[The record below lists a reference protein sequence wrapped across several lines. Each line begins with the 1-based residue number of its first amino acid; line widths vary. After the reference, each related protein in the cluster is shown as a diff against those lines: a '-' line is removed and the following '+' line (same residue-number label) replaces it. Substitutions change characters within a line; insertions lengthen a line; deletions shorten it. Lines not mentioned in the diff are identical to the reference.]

1 MASSLAN
8 VFLLLVLLAKSH
20 LKSCSSIGVR
30 AWITLPFPSKQ
41 PLRAPSRHWNVR
53 PTTELATEAVTL
65 EESPEVPPVPQPLNP
80 AVYTIEPSKTVA
92 IFSLVKQMEQQQG
105 IKVTSLCVGEP
116 DFPPPPS
123 VQEAIAEIFAAN
135 GGTDA
140 KQRINAA
147 TKYTAVS
154 GMLSLRQAI
163 ADDLRKRKQTE
174 YNPNTEILVS
184 NGAKQSV
191 YQAIWAMAGPGD
203 VVLIPSPYWPSYP
216 EQVRLTG
223 ATPVIVP
230 TPLEN
235 GFRVTPSLLQ
245 ETLDLYPQT
254 KVLVLC
260 NPSNPT
266 GTVYSSEELQD
277 LCGVLYKYP
286 NVTVIADEI
295 YERLT
300 YTDGPVHT
308 SMASLPHMRH
318 RTITINGFSK
328 SHAMT
333 GLRIGYSCAPA
344 HITTAMTTLQ
354 SQLTSC
360 AGALS
365 QLAAVA
371 ALQKTPDAWMDQ
383 VIRTMQD
390 KRDYVLSQLSTIPGV
405 TVPLKYPPTGA
416 FYVLPDIRPYCQCT
430 DDASEEDYDD
440 VSFCVQLLEQ
450 EQLAL
455 VPGSSFGLPGTVR
468 LSYATSMEELQE
480 AMDKFTHFLS
490 KERERLKL

>member
-1 MASSLAN
+1 MVPRLAN
-8 VFLLLVLLAKSH
+8 AILFLILLIEKDVLNGSQL
-20 LKSCSSIGVR
+20 VVT
-30 AWITLPFPSKQ
+30 AWIPSAISSRKPLPTQ
-41 PLRAPSRHWNVR
+41 RQARHWNVR
-53 PTTELATEAVTL
+53 CTTESAVDASTL
-65 EESPEVPPVPQPLNP
+65 QESSEVPPPQPLNP

-123 VQEAIAEIFAAN
+123 VQEAIAEIFSGA
-135 GGTDA
+135 DA
-140 KQRINAA
+140 STQRINAA

-154 GMLSLRQAI
+154 GILSLRQAI
-163 ADDLRKRKQTE
+163 AEDLKQRKQTE
-174 YNPNTEILVS
+174 YNPNTEILIS

-203 VVLIPSPYWPSYP
+203 VVLIPSPFWPSYP
-216 EQVRLTG
+216 EQVHLTG

-230 TPLEN
+230 TSLDN

-245 ETLDLYPQT
+245 DTLELYPQT
-254 KVLVLC
+254 KVFILC

-266 GTVYSSEELQD
+266 GTVYSSEELQA
-277 LCGVLYKYP
+277 LCEVLYKYP

-300 YTDGPVHT
+300 YTDGPLHT

-371 ALQKTPDAWMDQ
+371 ALQKTPESWMDQ
-383 VIRTMQD
+383 VVRTMQD
-390 KRDYVLSQLSTIPGV
+390 KRDYVLSQLSTLPSV
-405 TVPLKYPPTGA
+405 TVSPKYPPTGA
-416 FYVLPDIRPYCQCT
+416 FYVLPDIRPYCRRSA
-430 DDASEEDYDD
+430 DDTSEEEYDD

-455 VPGSSFGLPGTVR
+455 VPGSSFGIPGTVR
-468 LSYATSMEELQE
+468 ISYATSMEELEE
-480 AMDKFTHFLS
+480 AMHKLSNFLS
-490 KERERLKL
+490 QERERLNL

>member
-1 MASSLAN
+1 MAPRLVN
-8 VFLLLVLLAKSH
+8 VFLLLILLVENDVQNRLPIA
-20 LKSCSSIGVR
+20 VT
-30 AWITLPFPSKQ
+30 AWIPPLIRSK
-41 PLRAPSRHWNVR
+41 PAHRTHPPSRWKVR
-53 PTTELATEAVTL
+53 STTESSAEAAIVQ
-65 EESPEVPPVPQPLNP
+65 ESPEVPPPQPLNP

-123 VQEAIAEIFAAN
+123 VQAAIAEIFASD
-135 GGTDA
+135 TDA
-140 KQRINAA
+140 NIPRINAA

-154 GMLSLRQAI
+154 GILSLRQAI
-163 ADDLRKRKQTE
+163 ADDLQKRKHTT

-203 VVLIPSPYWPSYP
+203 VVLIPSPFWPSYP

-230 TPLEN
+230 TTLEN
-235 GFRVTPSLLQ
+235 GFRVTPSVLQ

-254 KVLVLC
+254 KVFILC

-266 GTVYSSEELQD
+266 GTVYSSEELQG
-277 LCGVLYKYP
+277 LCTVLYQYP

-371 ALQKTPDAWMDQ
+371 ALQKTPETWMDQ
-383 VIRTMQD
+383 VVRTMQE
-390 KRDYVLSQLSTIPGV
+390 KRDYVLSQLSALPGV
-405 TVPLKYPPTGA
+405 TVSLEYPPTGA
-416 FYVLPDIRPYCQCT
+416 FYVLPDIRPYCRRAN
-430 DDASEEDYDD
+430 DDLSEEEYDD

-455 VPGSSFGLPGTVR
+455 VPGSSFGIPGTVR
-468 LSYATSMEELQE
+468 ISYATSMEELEE
-480 AMDKFTHFLS
+480 AMRKLSHFLAQ
-490 KERERLKL
+490 ERERWNL